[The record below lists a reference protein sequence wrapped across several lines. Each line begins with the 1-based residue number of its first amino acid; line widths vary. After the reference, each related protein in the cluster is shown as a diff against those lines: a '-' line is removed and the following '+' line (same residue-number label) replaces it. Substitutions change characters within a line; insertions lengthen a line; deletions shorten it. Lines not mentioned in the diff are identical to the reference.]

1 MNRLFT
7 PKDVEN
13 LKLIYHLVK
22 ENGMTLAGAAKRLRQ
37 NREGVSGGGGGG
49 GGRRRGRARVLD
61 VREVLKAD
69 DDGREVFVDPAPAD
83 WDDTPVLEY
92 GAGSDGEPAG
102 SRLPGASSPGAET
115 IGDRAQSVTDTAFR
129 HEADDPTSGSGEGQ
143 GTVLMREPHCAEV
156 PEGLAELV
164 AVATDN
170 GCEAGPAAPYFI
182 QREIPVP
189 PQPFPERLSQTEG
202 PGEDAEAPKPEQPK
216 AGACSVV
223 EQTLF

>member
-1 MNRLFT
+1 
-7 PKDVEN
+7 
-13 LKLIYHLVK
+13 
-22 ENGMTLAGAAKRLRQ
+22 MTLAGAAKRLRQ
-37 NREGVSGGGGGG
+37 NREGVS
-49 GGRRRGRARVLD
+49 RDLEIIEKLQRVRSLLLD

-102 SRLPGASSPGAET
+102 SRLPGESSPGAET
-115 IGDRAQSVTDTAFR
+115 IGDRARSVTDTAFR

-170 GCEAGPAAPYFI
+170 GCEAGPAAPGLTDGEPFESEIVVGHRLAIEAERYEKSPQRQNNRGRASALPLSNIDRKNYF
-182 QREIPVP
+182 
-189 PQPFPERLSQTEG
+189 TY
-202 PGEDAEAPKPEQPK
+202 
-216 AGACSVV
+216 
-223 EQTLF
+223 